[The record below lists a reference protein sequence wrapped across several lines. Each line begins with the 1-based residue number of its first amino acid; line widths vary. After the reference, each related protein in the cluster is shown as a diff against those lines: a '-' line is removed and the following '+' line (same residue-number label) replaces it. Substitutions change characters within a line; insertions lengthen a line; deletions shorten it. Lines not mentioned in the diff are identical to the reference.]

1 MVLGHHCSIRSKCWD
16 HKAYP
21 LLLPTPMQQLMG
33 PCLQRVGQPS
43 TPTTLLQPQLP
54 HRQPPSNNNRHNNN
68 NITTNS
74 NSTTTSNSSN
84 TNKRSIIKC

>member
-33 PCLQRVGQPS
+33 PCPQRAGQPS

-54 HRQPPSNNNRHNNN
+54 HRQLPNNNNRHNNN

-74 NSTTTSNSSN
+74 NSTTTSNNSN